1 MKRLFERK
9 SLGMWS
15 LLAVTLVLA
24 TALGGCSAL
33 EGLTSASD
41 GNAAAAETTPVAS
54 APTPAPVVVS
64 TPAPAL
70 DSTEAT
76 TGDGETR
83 RLDTLSL
90 TYNGEIMAD
99 TIVPV
104 VSETAGQIME
114 VPVAVGDSVAKGDLL
129 VRVDSTLTEAQLAQA
144 KAGLE
149 MAQSQLELAT
159 QEPNEVDLEAAK
171 AGVAAAQAA
180 YNQALA
186 GASDEDERMM
196 LAQLRQ
202 AEAAVQI
209 SQAQYDRIAG
219 QPFAAMLPESL
230 QLQQATLGLE
240 AAQAGYDKLLKGA
253 TPDQI
258 SGAYAQL
265 AAARAQLAL
274 LQRGAGEAQ
283 IKAAEAGVKQ
293 AEVAVYLAQMQ
304 VDKTTIESPAD
315 GFIYQLD
322 AVEGGMAGPG
332 VALGVIF
339 SDDVKI
345 LINIEEIRS
354 QEIAIGQ
361 PVRIAVDAYANEVFD
376 GEISE
381 IAPTFDHAT
390 RTVQVTVRPTGAN
403 ASELKPGMFATVQ
416 LLEQ

>member
-1 MKRLFERK
+1 MKRLIERK
-9 SLGMWS
+9 SLRMWS
-15 LLAVTLVLA
+15 LLALMLVLA
-24 TALGGCSAL
+24 TALGGCAAL
-33 EGLTSASD
+33 DGLTSS
-41 GNAAAAETTPVAS
+41 GNDSAAAAETTPAAS

-64 TPAPAL
+64 TPAVSP
-70 DSTEAT
+70 DSAEA
-76 TGDGETR
+76 GASDGETR

-99 TIVPV
+99 TV
-104 VSETAGQIME
+104 VSVISETAGQIME
-114 VPVAVGDSVAKGDLL
+114 VPVGVGDPVAKGDL
-129 VRVDSTLTEAQLAQA
+129 VIRVDSTLAEAQLAQA
-144 KAGLE
+144 SAALE
-149 MAQSQLELAT
+149 MAQSQVELAT
-159 QEPNEVDLEAAK
+159 QQPREIDLEAAQ
-171 AGVAAAQAA
+171 AGVAAAQAM

-186 GASDEDERMM
+186 GASDEDKRMV

-209 SQAQYDRIAG
+209 SQGQYDRIAG

-265 AAARAQLAL
+265 AAARAQLAR
-274 LQRGAGEAQ
+274 LQRGAEQAQ

-332 VALGVIF
+332 VPMAVIF

-345 LINIEEIRS
+345 LIAIEEFRS
-354 QEIAIGQ
+354 QEVAIGQ
-361 PVRIAVDAYANEVFD
+361 PVRITVDAYANEVFD
-376 GEISE
+376 GVIAE

-403 ASELKPGMFATVQ
+403 GGDLKPGMFATVQ

>member
-1 MKRLFERK
+1 MKRLIEHKPVRAW
-9 SLGMWS
+9 G
-15 LLAVTLVLA
+15 LLALVLVLA
-24 TALGGCSAL
+24 TALSGCAAL
-33 EGLTSASD
+33 DRLTSSGGD
-41 GNAAAAETTPVAS
+41 SAAAAEATPPAS
-54 APTPAPVVVS
+54 APTPPPVVVS
-64 TPAPAL
+64 TPAVSP
-70 DSTEAT
+70 DSAEAS

-83 RLDTLSL
+83 RLDALSL

-99 TIVPV
+99 TVVPV
-104 VSETAGQIME
+104 VAEVAGQITE
-114 VPVAVGDSVAKGDLL
+114 VPVAVGDSVAKGDLI
-129 VRVDSTLTEAQLAQA
+129 VRVDSTLAEAQLAQA
-144 KAGLE
+144 EAALE
-149 MAQSQLELAT
+149 MAQSQVELAT
-159 QEPNEVDLEAAK
+159 QEPNDVDVEAAR

-180 YNQALA
+180 YNHALA

-202 AEAAVQI
+202 AEAGVQI
-209 SQAQYDRIAG
+209 AQAQYDRIAG

-265 AAARAQLAL
+265 AAARSQLARL
-274 LQRGAGEAQ
+274 ERGAEPAQ

-304 VDKTTIESPAD
+304 VDKTTIEASAD

-332 VALGVIF
+332 VPMAVIF

-345 LINIEEIRS
+345 LIAIEEFRS
-354 QEIAIGQ
+354 QEVAIGQ
-361 PVRIAVDAYANEVFD
+361 PVRITVDAYADEVFD
-376 GEISE
+376 GVISE

-403 ASELKPGMFATVQ
+403 AGDLKPGMFATVQ
-416 LLEQ
+416 LVEQ

>member
-1 MKRLFERK
+1 MKRLIERK
-9 SLGMWS
+9 SLRMGS
-15 LLAVTLVLA
+15 LLALMLVLA

-33 EGLTSASD
+33 DGLTPSGNDSAV
-41 GNAAAAETTPVAS
+41 AAETAPAAS

-64 TPAPAL
+64 TPAVSP
-70 DSTEAT
+70 DSAEAAA
-76 TGDGETR
+76 GDGETR
-83 RLDTLSL
+83 RLNTLSL
-90 TYNGEIMAD
+90 TYNGEMVAD
-99 TIVPV
+99 TVVPV
-104 VSETAGQIME
+104 ISETAGQIME
-114 VPVAVGDSVAKGDLL
+114 VTVGVGDSVAKGDLV
-129 VRVDSTLTEAQLAQA
+129 VRVDSTLAEAQLAQA
-144 KAGLE
+144 SAALE
-149 MAQSQLELAT
+149 MAQSQVELAT
-159 QEPNEVDLEAAK
+159 QQPREIDLEAAQ
-171 AGVAAAQAA
+171 AGVAAAQAM

-186 GASDEDERMM
+186 GASDEDKRMV

-209 SQAQYDRIAG
+209 SQGQYDRIAG

-265 AAARAQLAL
+265 AAARAQLARL
-274 LQRGAGEAQ
+274 ERGAEPAQ

-293 AEVAVYLAQMQ
+293 AEVAVYLTQMQ
-304 VDKTTIESPAD
+304 LDKTTIESPAD

-332 VALGVIF
+332 VPMAVIF
-339 SDDVKI
+339 SDDVRI
-345 LINIEEIRS
+345 LIAIEEFRS
-354 QEIAIGQ
+354 QEVAIGQ
-361 PVRIAVDAYANEVFD
+361 PVRITVDAYADEVFD
-376 GEISE
+376 GVIAE

-403 ASELKPGMFATVQ
+403 AGDLKPGMFATVQ